1 MKVNAAGTFNNL
13 SHIFFPLHVSVFI
26 HPFRL
31 HFLPLLHKRKK
42 KILILE
48 FHSWSGH
55 QPICM
60 KNHRIQHFFTLYFC
74 KTPVSISQRLV

>member
-42 KILILE
+42 KILLS
-48 FHSWSGH
+48 FS
-55 QPICM
+55 
-60 KNHRIQHFFTLYFC
+60 FTRGRATNRFA
-74 KTPVSISQRLV
+74 